1 MKGKSTRRRIRPSRR
16 KSGMSRPVVV
26 VFLLALVCFCAYWVV
41 NHNSPYT
48 QHEEQKITHI
58 EDVSDDGMN
67 ADYRNAAADLQDAI
81 DGWLKNNDAEVT
93 LLSTENREEKRVAT
107 GGKILWTTK
116 ELEVTPKEPF
126 RRADLE
132 AELGKS
138 NHKAVLYQTDTK
150 VVDGEKVTEYD
161 IALFDMLDK
170 EQVYLVA
177 VKLYVTDPKAS
188 SDVIESV
195 KKAIKEKTGM
205 PSKTET
211 KSTTDTSGQDRPSQV
226 KGRLAIVIDDCGSNM
241 TVLEKLNSIPIPL
254 TYAVMPYKSHTAESA
269 ESGFAAGRQI
279 FVHMPMQPM
288 NVASSESVFISTDM
302 SDSKIQS
309 TANEIINQ
317 VPHARGVNNHQ
328 GSLATADGRVMK
340 SVMQVMRNHRFLF
353 LDSRTNS
360 ESVAEETASA
370 MGVATSRNN
379 LFIDNDAD
387 VGAIKER
394 LRQAA
399 RIAAQNGSAIV
410 IGHCRPNTAM
420 AIADMVDELHSD
432 GIDIVLASELMQ

>member
-1 MKGKSTRRRIRPSRR
+1 
-16 KSGMSRPVVV
+16 
-26 VFLLALVCFCAYWVV
+26 
-41 NHNSPYT
+41 
-48 QHEEQKITHI
+48 
-58 EDVSDDGMN
+58 
-67 ADYRNAAADLQDAI
+67 
-81 DGWLKNNDAEVT
+81 
-93 LLSTENREEKRVAT
+93 
-107 GGKILWTTK
+107 
-116 ELEVTPKEPF
+116 
-126 RRADLE
+126 
-132 AELGKS
+132 
-138 NHKAVLYQTDTK
+138 
-150 VVDGEKVTEYD
+150 
-161 IALFDMLDK
+161 
-170 EQVYLVA
+170 
-177 VKLYVTDPKAS
+177 
-188 SDVIESV
+188 
-195 KKAIKEKTGM
+195 
-205 PSKTET
+205 
-211 KSTTDTSGQDRPSQV
+211 
-226 KGRLAIVIDDCGSNM
+226 M

>member
-1 MKGKSTRRRIRPSRR
+1 MHRPI
-16 KSGMSRPVVV
+16 VI
-26 VFLLALVCFCAYWVV
+26 VFLLALLCFGAYWLF
-41 NHNSPYT
+41 NYNSPYT
-48 QHEEQKITHI
+48 QYEKEKITHI
-58 EDVSDDGMN
+58 EDVSDDGTD
-67 ADYRNAAADLQDAI
+67 ADYRDASRDLQDAI
-81 DGWLKNNDAEVT
+81 DGWLKSNDADV
-93 LLSTENREEKRVAT
+93 STIATEEREETRRAT
-107 GGKILWTTK
+107 GGKIVWTTK

-126 RRADLE
+126 RRSDLE
-132 AELGKS
+132 AELSKS
-138 NHKAVLYQTDTK
+138 NRKAILYQTDTK
-150 VVDGEKVTEYD
+150 TVDGETVTEYD
-161 IALFDMLDK
+161 IALFDMLDA

-177 VKLYVTDPKAS
+177 VKLYVTEPKAS
-188 SDVIESV
+188 SSVIESV
-195 KKAIKEKTGM
+195 KKAITKDAAL
-205 PSKTET
+205 PSNTEGP
-211 KSTTDTSGQDRPSQV
+211 SPSDASGQQHPSEV

-241 TVLEKLNSIPIPL
+241 AVLEELNSIPIPL

-269 ESGFAAGRQI
+269 ESGYAAGRLI

-288 NVASSESVFISTDM
+288 NVASSESVYIGTDM
-302 SDSKIQS
+302 NDSKIRA
-309 TANEIINQ
+309 TADEMINQ

-360 ESVAEETASA
+360 ASVAEETASA

-399 RIAAQNGSAIV
+399 SMAKQNGSAIV
-410 IGHCRPNTAM
+410 IGHCRPNTAK
-420 AIADMVDELHSD
+420 AIAAMVDELHNE
-432 GIDIVLASELMQ
+432 GIDLVLVSELMQ